1 MNELALAD
9 SLSDALGSKPADK
22 LAGLGVTTVGELLRY
37 TPRRY
42 IRRGLVADH
51 QRPEPGEWLT
61 IVGRITKSDLIQM
74 KSRRGQFLK
83 VKVTDD
89 NEVYEASFFN
99 PKFIRHQLRPGARVM
114 MAGTVKYFREQIQ
127 LSHPEWMILPDGD
140 PEIEDH
146 VVGSKM
152 LTEMYAVEEEIA
164 KEEGA
169 HPLVAM
175 FDREILPMYPATK
188 EVQTWDI
195 LGAVRRVLD
204 HCAPIPDALT
214 DAQRRERG
222 LVSTDEAIRKIH
234 LPDSEDDVKVAS
246 HRLKFDEALAIQT
259 VLAQR
264 RLAGRSDSAPPCPH
278 VPGGLEDKLRE
289 RLPFTLTEGQVAVGE
304 ELAED
309 LALAEPMS
317 RLLQGEVGSGKTL
330 VSLLAMLRVV
340 DNGYQCA
347 ILAPTEV
354 LAAQHHRTMKKML
367 GDLADGGE
375 LTAAEGATRI
385 ALLTGSMKTK
395 GRRETLLDVVTGTAG
410 IVIGT
415 HALLEEKVEFFDL
428 GLVVIDEQHRFGV
441 EQRDVLRNKG
451 RDGRIPHFLVMTAT
465 PIPRTVA
472 MTAFG
477 DLETSVLRE
486 LPRGRQP
493 ISTSVVPMGRQNWV
507 DRVWSRAN
515 EEIDAGRQVY
525 VVCSRIGD
533 DDSPEPEP
541 GPDGE
546 KGPKTTSVV
555 EQYEAL
561 VAGPFAH
568 RRVEMLHGRLA
579 PEEKAEIMDAFGR
592 GEVDVLVST
601 TVIEVGVDV
610 PNATTM
616 VIVDAERFGVSQLH
630 QLRGRVGRGQHAG
643 LCLLM
648 TNSNEISQSMQRLR
662 AVAGSNDGF
671 ELARVDLE
679 QRREGDLL
687 GSLQSGVNT
696 SLRFL
701 SLLEDVEVIE
711 DARGLAEDVVGE
723 DITLLHHS
731 PLADLVDGILVPQKI
746 AYLDKS

>member
-1 MNELALAD
+1 MIEAA
-9 SLSDALGSKPADK
+9 LSDRLSEVLGPKPAEK
-22 LAGLGVTTVGELLRY
+22 LETLGVSTVGELLRY

-42 IRRGLVADH
+42 VRRGRASAH
-51 QRPEPGEWLT
+51 TRPEPGEWLT
-61 IVGRITKSDLIQM
+61 IVGRITRSDLIQM
-74 KSRRGQFLK
+74 RSRRGQFLK
-83 VKVTDD
+83 VTVTDD
-89 NEVYEASFFN
+89 HEVYEASFFN
-99 PKFIRHQLRPGARVM
+99 PRFIKNQLRPGARVM
-114 MAGTVKYFREQIQ
+114 MAGTVKYFRGQIQ
-127 LSHPEWMILPDGD
+127 LSHPEWMILPDGE
-140 PEIEDH
+140 PEVEH

-152 LTEMYAVEEEIA
+152 LTEIYAVEEEIGR
-164 KEEGA
+164 EHGG
-169 HPLVAM
+169 HPLAAM
-175 FDREILPMYPATK
+175 FDRDILPLYPATK
-188 EVQTWDI
+188 QVQTWEI

-204 HCAPIPDALT
+204 HCPPIPDALT
-214 DAQRRERG
+214 EQQRAERG
-222 LVSTDEAIRKIH
+222 LISTDEAIRKIH
-234 LPDSEDDVKVAS
+234 LPETEDDVKVAS
-246 HRLKFDEALAIQT
+246 YRLKFDEALAIQT

-264 RLAGRSDSAPPCPH
+264 RIAGCADAAPPCPH

-289 RLPFTLTEGQVAVGE
+289 RLPFQLTEGQLTVGE
-304 ELAED
+304 ELGED
-309 LALAEPMS
+309 LARAQPMS

-340 DNGYQCA
+340 DNGHQCA

-367 GDLADGGE
+367 GDLAEGGE

-395 GRRETLLDVVTGTAG
+395 GRRETLLDVVTGNAG
-410 IVIGT
+410 IVVGT

-428 GLVVIDEQHRFGV
+428 GLVVVDEQHRFGV
-441 EQRDVLRNKG
+441 EQRDVLRSRG
-451 RDGRIPHFLVMTAT
+451 RDGRVPHFLVMTAT

-493 ISTSVVPMGRQNWV
+493 IMTSVVPMSRQNWV

-533 DDSPEPEP
+533 DDPEPQS
-541 GPDGE
+541 GPEEE
-546 KGPKTTSVV
+546 KGPKTRSVI

-561 VAGPFAH
+561 VSGPFAH
-568 RRVEMLHGRLA
+568 RRVEMLHGRMA
-579 PEEKAEIMDAFGR
+579 PDEKNAIMDAFGR

-610 PNATTM
+610 PNASTM

-711 DARGLAEDVVGE
+711 DARGLAEDVVSE
-723 DITLLHHS
+723 DITLLHHR